1 MMSKVQLEPG
11 AIHRAGGGG
20 PVCPR
25 EVPGLEAGA
34 GEEVDMGSELP
45 ALRYRRSGACVWGPG
60 EENAARM
67 PSVQAWEALLWV
79 HRGQPDALG
88 YLSSSP
94 VQGNALNPW
103 KLKQE
108 AQAWRR
114 LAWGEG
120 VGG

>member
-1 MMSKVQLEPG
+1 
-11 AIHRAGGGG
+11 
-20 PVCPR
+20 
-25 EVPGLEAGA
+25 
-34 GEEVDMGSELP
+34 
-45 ALRYRRSGACVWGPG
+45 
-60 EENAARM
+60 M
-67 PSVQAWEALLWV
+67 PLVQAWEALPWV
-79 HRGQPDALG
+79 HRGQPDVLG

-120 VGG
+120 VGGVDLLLGQGQAQRKVL